1 MAHYKVLSAEGDVS
15 FIADAD
21 MTTKQYKFVTVASA
35 VGYVKMSTGASNP
48 VPIGVLQNSPSQNQE
63 ARVRLFGYTKL
74 QGRAN
79 STCLVAWGRGIRS
92 GSDANGEDTGGDIT
106 VANALWLD
114 SAISDA
120 GSVIGAAF
128 LFPAGR
134 GPSACGLAAS

>member
-1 MAHYKVLSAEGDVS
+1 MAHYQVLSAEGDVS

-48 VPIGVLQNSPSQNQE
+48 APLGILQNSPSQNQE
-63 ARVRLFGYTKL
+63 ARVRVFGFSKL

-79 STCLVAWGRGIRS
+79 GTCLIAWGRSIRS
-92 GSDANGEDTGGDIT
+92 GSDANGEDAGGDLLA
-106 VANALWLD
+106 ANALWMD
-114 SAISDA
+114 SAITDA